1 MTTKSDW
8 PARLAEYLV
17 ALILLAMAAA
27 VVLRDELSPGVRF
40 VATIVVMWVSYRA
53 GRQVEKRKRK

>member
-1 MTTKSDW
+1 
-8 PARLAEYLV
+8 LAEYLV

-27 VVLRDELSPGVRF
+27 VVLRDELSRVRF

>member
-1 MTTKSDW
+1 
-8 PARLAEYLV
+8 LAEYLV